1 MPPASRVRRVT
12 KDIRHGVGDGDLGQ
26 HLMVL
31 TFFLTLWTRK
41 SSIDELQEIFSSYT
55 GLIASWAL
63 KIKRTNNNFDLLRKL
78 NSLLL
83 GGALGNHID
92 QGILLSFNEA

>member
-1 MPPASRVRRVT
+1 MGFKRYFT
-12 KDIRHGVGDGDLGQ
+12 
-26 HLMVL
+26 
-31 TFFLTLWTRK
+31 
-41 SSIDELQEIFSSYT
+41 SYT

-63 KIKRTNNNFDLLRKL
+63 KIKMTNNNFYLLRKL
-78 NSLLL
+78 NYLLL